1 MLNKSLEIVSLEIA
15 IDFDNFY
22 KMKLSD
28 VNLHRFL
35 RMDFVLFQTQIDSIY
50 NKIELVE
57 KQIELLHP
65 KHDN

>member
-28 VNLHRFL
+28 VNLHRVL

>member
-1 MLNKSLEIVSLEIA
+1 MLNRSLEIVSLEIVV
-15 IDFDNFY
+15 DFDKFY

-35 RMDFVLFQTQIDSIY
+35 RMDFVVFQTQIDSIY
-50 NKIELVE
+50 NRIELVE
-57 KQIELLHP
+57 KQIELFHR